1 LPQSSMTAVIR
12 SLTESTSRSYAAQD
26 RLAAQGRSTKRPRT
40 SSFPTIDSSQPFAAH
55 PAFPT
60 SAARDHTSFPTMP
73 SSSAH
78 TTPVARVA
86 AITKPSKGKK
96 SSKAKVPATDRSTGD
111 DVAEVP
117 AEKVDKAGLY
127 KYSDDEDEDAH

>member
-1 LPQSSMTAVIR
+1 ML
-12 SLTESTSRSYAAQD
+12 
-26 RLAAQGRSTKRPRT
+26 PRT
-40 SSFPTIDSSQPFAAH
+40 ASPLRGAPFAAH

-78 TTPVARVA
+78 TTPVARVT

-96 SSKAKVPATDRSTGD
+96 SPKAKIPATDGSTGD

-117 AEKVDKAGLY
+117 AEKVDRAGLY
-127 KYSDDEDEDAH
+127 KYSDDEDEDAHGEPDEDESMIEAGQAA